1 VQNILKTTMK
11 ASLMEYCI
19 RTVKSKHNSTHPCWK
34 YKAQHYSFIIVN
46 DEVISMGMNRP
57 ANVPKHFGYPKSAML
72 HAEVDA
78 YRRARHRI
86 GHREFEIFNVRLGKD
101 KTVKMSAPCPA
112 CMNLMFANGCTKIYY
127 TTDKDVVGSISF

>member
-1 VQNILKTTMK
+1 MK
-11 ASLMEYCI
+11 SSLIDYCI
-19 RTVKSKHNSTHPCWK
+19 RIVKSKHNSTHPCWK
-34 YKAQHYSFIIVN
+34 YKSQHYSFIVVN

-57 ANVPKHFGYPKSAML
+57 ADVPKHFGYPACAML

-86 GHREFEIFNVRLGKD
+86 GNRGFEILNIRLSKD
-101 KTVKMSAPCPA
+101 KKVRISAPCPA

-127 TTDKDVVGSISF
+127 TTDLDVIRSIIF